1 MYTDSYMRVTVVV
14 VLVLVVMK
22 LSQDGRR
29 ACGCG
34 DPFPRPSLPHGLE
47 LLHRLRRRHVV
58 EHVRLLALD
67 SWFTLSSSSAVSGYA
82 YDLRLLLQHDRIP

>member
-1 MYTDSYMRVTVVV
+1 MYTDTYMRVTVVV

-22 LSQDGRR
+22 LSQAGGR

-34 DPFPRPSLPHGLE
+34 EPFPRHSLPHGLE
-47 LLHRLRRRHVV
+47 LLHRPRRRHVV

-67 SWFTLSSSSAVSGYA
+67 SWFTLFSSSTVSRYA
-82 YDLRLLLQHDRIP
+82 YDT

>member
-1 MYTDSYMRVTVVV
+1 MYMSAYMYMYTDSYMRVTVVV

-22 LSQDGRR
+22 LSQAGGR

-47 LLHRLRRRHVV
+47 LLHRLRRRHADQHSSVV
-58 EHVRLLALD
+58 ATDLAVHVCIAICM
-67 SWFTLSSSSAVSGYA
+67 
-82 YDLRLLLQHDRIP
+82 HI